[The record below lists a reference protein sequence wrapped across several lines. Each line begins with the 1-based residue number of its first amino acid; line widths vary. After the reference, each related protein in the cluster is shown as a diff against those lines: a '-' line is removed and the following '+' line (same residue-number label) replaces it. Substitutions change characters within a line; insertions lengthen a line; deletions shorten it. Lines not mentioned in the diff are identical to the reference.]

1 MFSDDNSIAVT
12 GMGCIC
18 AAGGNVAAI
27 ADSIYSGTR
36 SPVISQRLLVNHPQK
51 YPVFELPDA
60 VTPVGYYEAPEAL
73 RCGIL
78 SIEAL
83 KQALAAAGL
92 DSDYLKKVR
101 VGICIGSTV
110 GNAMNNEKF
119 YADFLNSGFPDMEA
133 IDVYLRACPADM
145 IAEYLGLSCMR
156 QSVSNAC
163 ASGAVAIGEGA
174 KWIKNGL
181 CDIVIAGGV
190 DILCRV
196 IYNGFVSLK
205 ITDSEFCRPFDKNR
219 AGLNLGEGA
228 GIVILES
235 AEHVR
240 CRNCKA
246 AGYLCGYGNFSD
258 AYHMSAPVPDGL
270 GLRNAIDTALKQG
283 GLIYS
288 RVTFINAHGTATS
301 ENDKVEGRLISE
313 LFPTV
318 PFQSTKGYTGHT
330 LGAAGAIEAIL
341 TIEQLN
347 RQLLASSAG
356 FSEPDDAFARNPV
369 VCNTAISGDYAL
381 SNSLAFGGNNAVLLL
396 KRGGEI

>member
-1 MFSDDNSIAVT
+1 MLTVDNTIAIT

-18 AAGGNVAAI
+18 AAGRNI
-27 ADSIYSGTR
+27 ADIVEAIYSGTR
-36 SPVISQRLLVNHPQK
+36 SPVISQRIHVNHPQK
-51 YPVFELPDA
+51 YPVFEMSETVVPA
-60 VTPVGYYEAPEAL
+60 GYYEAPEAS

-78 SIEAL
+78 AIEAL
-83 KQALAAAGL
+83 QQALFAAGL
-92 DSDYLKKVR
+92 DSKQLR
-101 VGICIGSTV
+101 NFRLGICIGSTV

-119 YADFLNSGFPDMEA
+119 FADFLNSDYPDMEA
-133 IDVYLRACPADM
+133 INDYLHASPADM
-145 IAEYLGLSCMR
+145 IAKYLGLNCLR

-163 ASGAVAIGEGA
+163 ASGAVAIGQGA
-174 KWIKNGL
+174 KWLQNGL

-205 ITDSEFCRPFDKNR
+205 ITDTEFCRPFDKNR

-228 GIVILES
+228 GIVILETIQH
-235 AEHVR
+235 AR
-240 CRNCKA
+240 RRNSIN
-246 AGYLCGYGNFSD
+246 AGYVCGYGNFSD
-258 AYHMSAPVPDGL
+258 AYHMSAPVPDGM
-270 GLRNAIDTALKQG
+270 GLRYAIDTALAQSS
-283 GLIYS
+283 LSYDQI
-288 RVTFINAHGTATS
+288 TFINAHGTATS

-313 LFPTV
+313 LLPSV

-347 RQLLASSAG
+347 RQIMAASAG
-356 FSEPDDAFARNPV
+356 FNEPDDAFKANPV
-369 VCNTAISGDYAL
+369 ICNTTISGDYAL

-396 KRGGEI
+396 KRGS